1 MKLRV
6 DKTPVFKWIWER
18 CPAKNG
24 DKLVLLR
31 LACFSEADGTC
42 WAAPEMLE
50 ASTGMTRRNIYRCMD
65 RLVANGWLVILGE
78 KRVEN
83 GRMLCRRY
91 RIAFENDN
99 LSVDSSDNL
108 SFSSDNLSVGSD
120 NLSFSSD
127 NLSVGSDN
135 LSFSSDNLS
144 TDNKEKEH
152 NEVKKLSADAPASA
166 TVSPSLPSS
175 EKKAPK
181 PKKAPAPKFDPASIP
196 LPHGAGLARA
206 WAEFAQHRRELRA
219 PLTPTAA
226 KRIIDD
232 LAAVNEAA
240 AVEALRKSV
249 KHGWRG
255 CFVEAPAK
263 PVIVELPPQGR
274 PKQTALERSLA
285 EMREQFEKENAA

>member
-1 MKLRV
+1 MKPRV
-6 DKTPVFKWIWER
+6 DKTPIFKWIWER

-50 ASTGMTRRNIYRCMD
+50 SSTGMTRRNIYRCMD
-65 RLVANGWLVILGE
+65 RLVANGLLVILGE

-91 RIAFENDN
+91 RIAFVNDN

-108 SFSSDNLSVGSD
+108 SN
-120 NLSFSSD
+120 SSD

-144 TDNKEKEH
+144 TDNKGKEH
-152 NEVKKLSADAPASA
+152 NEVKKQSADAPAPA
-166 TVSPSLPSS
+166 TASPSLPSS
-175 EKKAPK
+175 SEKAPK
-181 PKKAPAPKFDPASIP
+181 PRKPSTPKFDPTSLP
-196 LPHGAGLARA
+196 LPHGPGLARA
-206 WAEFAQHRRELRA
+206 WAEFAQHRREIRA

-226 KRIIDD
+226 QRIVAD

-255 CFVEAPAK
+255 VFVDAPAK
-263 PVIVELPPQGR
+263 PTIVELPPQGR
-274 PKQTALERSLA
+274 PKQTALERSLE
-285 EMREQFEKENAA
+285 EMRRQFGKEDAA

>member
-1 MKLRV
+1 MSVKAANYAIRFCGLQDVAAKMVLTTLAWKSDQATPHLAYMSNEQLREQAGLKSV
-6 DKTPVFKWIWER
+6 
-18 CPAKNG
+18 NG
-24 DKLVLLR
+24 LKETVR
-31 LACFSEADGTC
+31 
-42 WAAPEMLE
+42 
-50 ASTGMTRRNIYRCMD
+50 
-65 RLVANGWLVILGE
+65 RLVAAGE
-78 KRVEN
+78 LRVLRVG
-83 GRMLCRRY
+83 GRNLATEYELSGYLRHAETAEVSPSDISDYDSKVSPNDTNRQITTVKCRHLTPKDK
-91 RIAFENDN
+91 DN
-99 LSVDSSDNL
+99 
-108 SFSSDNLSVGSD
+108 
-120 NLSFSSD
+120 
-127 NLSVGSDN
+127 
-135 LSFSSDNLS
+135 
-144 TDNKEKEH
+144 NKTERQ
-152 NEVKKLSADAPASA
+152 SADAPAPA
-166 TVSPSLPSS
+166 TSSPSLPSS
-175 EKKAPK
+175 SERADK
-181 PKKAPAPKFDPASIP
+181 PKRATAPKFEPASIP
-196 LPHGAGLARA
+196 LPHGPGLARA